1 MVLAAPHHS
10 AKCEKRR
17 ERLQVLAASPP
28 PGGVNYLSSHPFRC
42 ELCQN
47 GDSPDLMSPFNCVSL
62 NTNLLS
68 EDVKILLIPGQRQ
81 HSYDATRNE
90 NGREVLVLLC
100 LCPQRMNYLCSFSV
114 PPCRAVCISCVSS
127 ELYPKRGWVWWSS
140 ASALGSERGQVGGA
154 L

>member
-17 ERLQVLAASPP
+17 DRFQVLAVSPP
-28 PGGVNYLSSHPFRC
+28 PGSVNYLSSYPFGC

-68 EDVKILLIPGQRQ
+68 QDVKILLIPSQRQ
-81 HSYDATRNE
+81 HSYDATQNE
-90 NGREVLVLLC
+90 KGREVADTAIPL
-100 LCPQRMNYLCSFSV
+100 FS
-114 PPCRAVCISCVSS
+114 RN
-127 ELYPKRGWVWWSS
+127 ELP
-140 ASALGSERGQVGGA
+140 L
-154 L
+154 